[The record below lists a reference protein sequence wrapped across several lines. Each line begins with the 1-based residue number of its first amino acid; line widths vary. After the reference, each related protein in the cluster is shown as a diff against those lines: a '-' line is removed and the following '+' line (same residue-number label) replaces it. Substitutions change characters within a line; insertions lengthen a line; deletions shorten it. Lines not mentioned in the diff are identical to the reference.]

1 MKAKLKNFRQ
11 SPRKVRLVAKF
22 VRGKSV
28 AWARTYLRF
37 LDQKSAPAILALIDS
52 ALANAG
58 IDRNDIKKQEDLVL
72 DIQVDE
78 GIAYKRWMPRAF
90 GRATPYKRRHSHISL
105 RLNKKN

>member
-22 VRGKSV
+22 IRGKSV

-37 LDQKSAPAILALIDS
+37 LDQKSAPAILKLIDS

-58 IDRNDIKKQEDLVL
+58 IDRNDVKKLDELVIKE
-72 DIQVDE
+72 IRVDE
-78 GIAYKRWMPRAF
+78 GLKLKRWMPRAF
-90 GRATPYKRRHSHISL
+90 GRATPYRKRHSHISIVL
-105 RLNKKN
+105 GNK

>member
-22 VRGKSV
+22 IRGKSV

-37 LDQKSAPAILALIDS
+37 LDQKSAPAILKLIDS

-58 IDRNDIKKQEDLVL
+58 IDRNDIKKLDELV
-72 DIQVDE
+72 IKEIRVDE
-78 GIAYKRWMPRAF
+78 GLKLKRWMPRAF
-90 GRATPYKRRHSHISL
+90 GRATPYRKRHSHISIVL
-105 RLNKKN
+105 GNK